1 VTTLGDRATW
11 RLFVAVPVPEAVRAT
26 LAAALE
32 PGRRRTGGARWQSP
46 ETWHL
51 TVRFLGDTPFAALP
65 EVEAA
70 VRAAASGVRPF
81 DLAIGE
87 AGAFERGRGR
97 IAWIGLR
104 RGDEQL
110 AALARALDGRL
121 GPDPHRRGAFHA
133 HLTIAREAP
142 DGLAAA
148 LSGALRTAATIPGA
162 SLAWR
167 ADGLV
172 LYRSVLGPG
181 GATHSVVVEAPLDGR
196 PVARPRSDG

>member
-1 VTTLGDRATW
+1 MTTVGDRATW
-11 RLFVAVPVPEAVRAT
+11 RLFVAVPVPDAVRAT

-32 PGRRRTGGARWQSP
+32 PVRRRAGGGRWQSP

-51 TVRFLGDTPFAALP
+51 TVRFLGDTPLAALP

-70 VRAAASGVRPF
+70 VRDAAADVRPF
-81 DLAIGE
+81 DLEIGE
-87 AGAFERGRGR
+87 AGAFERGRGG

-121 GPDPHRRGAFHA
+121 GPDPHGHGAFHS

-142 DGLAAA
+142 DGLVAA
-148 LSGALRTAATIPGA
+148 LSGALRAAAASPGA

-167 ADGLV
+167 ADEIM

-181 GATHSVVVEAPLDGR
+181 GATHSVVVEAPLG
-196 PVARPRSDG
+196 G